1 MFQKL
6 KEENQKLLDKNLSL
20 EKEIEDLKF
29 QVSASAL
36 IISEHESKIE
46 MLKAENKNLL
56 KQINNTSKSST
67 EINNRLPLVS
77 NVRGTG
83 RKNRSMLEAF
93 LQPNL
98 ISKGVIILSIKFLF
112 MTILLAI
119 ICIVVVIL
127 IFVQYRK
134 KGVVAIILC
143 FVLGGIFCVNILN
156 TPFRRESNMIF
167 SPTTKHVYILNEQK
181 NSIPLP
187 PSTIFKY
194 RSSDTLA
201 AYVSKSSADEI
212 SDFYFRLAENGTSL
226 KKGENSAIKILFKY
240 NGDNFV
246 VTIDE
251 NDNNSNFT
259 IDIAD

>member
-1 MFQKL
+1 M
-6 KEENQKLLDKNLSL
+6 EHIL
-20 EKEIEDLKF
+20 E
-29 QVSASAL
+29 
-36 IISEHESKIE
+36 H
-46 MLKAENKNLL
+46 LL

-77 NVRGTG
+77 NVRGTW
-83 RKNRSMLEAF
+83 RKNRSRLEAF

-98 ISKGVIILSIKFLF
+98 ISKGVIILSLF

-143 FVLGGIFCVNILN
+143 FVLGGIFCVYILN

-181 NSIPLP
+181 NDIPLP

-212 SDFYFRLAENGTSL
+212 SDFYSRLVENGTWL
-226 KKGENSAIKILFKY
+226 KEKENSAIKLLFKY
-240 NGDNFV
+240 HGDNFV
-246 VTIDE
+246 IKIDDD
-251 NDNNSNFT
+251 DNNSNFT
-259 IDIAD
+259 IDISY